1 MSPVSPQFP
10 QPEESDAL
18 SSRLTDTVLQLWNG
32 TQAGTTVRN
41 RRRTEGQKFSAI
53 GVRRTRGSEGRKCSK
68 EMKLLKPKQ
77 HCPCS

>member
-1 MSPVSPQFP
+1 MSPAGPQSP

-41 RRRTEGQKFSAI
+41 RRRIGGTEILSHRCPED
-53 GVRRTRGSEGRKCSK
+53 RRK
-68 EMKLLKPKQ
+68 
-77 HCPCS
+77 